1 MLTMVLDDRNVAGH
15 SLGGIASG
23 RTSSC
28 SSAGTSWA
36 NSDGTV
42 REGVMLGMMVVV
54 RMAHTAVIWLGDS
67 SRGEGQKADRGSN
80 WCHCVCW
87 WYSRM

>member
-1 MLTMVLDDRNVAGH
+1 VLTLVLNDRDVAGH
-15 SLGGIASG
+15 SLGGVAGG

-36 NSDGTV
+36 NSDGAV
-42 REGVMLGMMVVV
+42 GEVVMVVV
-54 RMAHTAVIWLGDS
+54 VNMVRTAVVRLSNS
-67 SRGEGQKADRGSN
+67 SRGEGQEADGGSD

-87 WYSRM
+87 WYSGA